1 MKQPK
6 ITVVVTVYNIA
17 EYLPRFFESLA
28 KQTFGDYKLLVIDDG
43 STDNSLEICLSYA
56 KRDPRIEV
64 HSLDH
69 IGIAAARNYSMEL
82 LDTEYTAHADGDDY
96 VEPEYL
102 EHLWNA
108 QQKYNADWVLS
119 RIAYHLEGVEGI
131 ADTFTAIGERCI
143 PKADFPK
150 ELPFLLDNSRLN
162 YLYGKL
168 YKTELFKECRV
179 EPDVKQG
186 SDTMLNCQ
194 YLQKI
199 KSLAIIDDID
209 YHYFKYRSRSVTS
222 YSGKDAFARILRI
235 DSVLLPSMEGA
246 GLLNDEMLFAI
257 HKRILWSV
265 PGMIDRI
272 LQSDESLPEKE
283 EQIDTILQNERYK
296 QAFDWLK
303 GHGFGEKEL
312 TFEPIPPQ
320 SGRTYYKHFQKEQR
334 TLRIKAKI
342 LSICPKFI
350 LDWRERRYEKRR

>member
-1 MKQPK
+1 MSTPK
-6 ITVVVTVYNIA
+6 ITVVVTVYTIA
-17 EYLPRFFESLA
+17 EYLPRFFESMA

-56 KRDPRIEV
+56 KKDPRIEV
-64 HSLDH
+64 HPLEH

-108 QQKYNADWVLS
+108 EQKYQADWVLS
-119 RIAYHLEGVEGI
+119 RVAYHLEGVDGI
-131 ADTFTAIGERCI
+131 ADTFTAIGERLI
-143 PKADFPK
+143 PKSEFPK
-150 ELPFLLDNSRLN
+150 NLPFLLDDSRLN

-168 YKTELFKECRV
+168 YKTEFFKDCRV

-194 YLQKI
+194 YLLKI
-199 KSLAIIDDID
+199 NNIVVIDDID
-209 YHYFKYRSRSVTS
+209 YHYFKYRSRSITS

-235 DSVLLPSMEGA
+235 DSVLYPTMERA
-246 GLLNDEMLFAI
+246 GLLNDKMLFAI

-272 LQSDESLPEKE
+272 LHSDESLSEKE
-283 EQIDTILQNERYK
+283 EQIDAILQNERYK
-296 QAFDWLK
+296 QAFTWVEE
-303 GHGFGEKEL
+303 HGFGAKEL
-312 TFEPIPPQ
+312 TFEAIPPQ
-320 SGRTYYKHFQKEQR
+320 NGKRYLKHFQKEQR
-334 TLRIKAKI
+334 ILRIKAKI
-342 LSICPKFI
+342 LAICPKFI
-350 LDWRERRYEKRR
+350 LEWREKCR